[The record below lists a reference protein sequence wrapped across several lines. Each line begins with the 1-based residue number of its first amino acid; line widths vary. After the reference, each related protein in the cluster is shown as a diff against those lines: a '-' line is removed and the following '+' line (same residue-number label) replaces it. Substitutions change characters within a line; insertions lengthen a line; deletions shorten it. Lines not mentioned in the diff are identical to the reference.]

1 MYWSGARTGSVHT
14 ATRRRRTRPDRNPGA
29 IACFAGASTGT
40 LPGTAGCLTGSTATL
55 ATGTTTTASASFCPF
70 SFSAG
75 HPVLPTKL
83 KRQSEAGR
91 PAELQWS
98 KAAQPRP
105 AAGPKHSMD
114 YFPLLSMRHEIPI
127 NNGNNG
133 LTLYVCIIS

>member
-1 MYWSGARTGSVHT
+1 MRYRAQR
-14 ATRRRRTRPDRNPGA
+14 A
-29 IACFAGASTGT
+29 IACFAGAAAGS
-40 LPGTAGCLTGSTATL
+40 LPGAAGCRSGSSSTL
-55 ATGTTTTASASFCPF
+55 AAVSTTSACASFCPF

-91 PAELQWS
+91 PAERQWS